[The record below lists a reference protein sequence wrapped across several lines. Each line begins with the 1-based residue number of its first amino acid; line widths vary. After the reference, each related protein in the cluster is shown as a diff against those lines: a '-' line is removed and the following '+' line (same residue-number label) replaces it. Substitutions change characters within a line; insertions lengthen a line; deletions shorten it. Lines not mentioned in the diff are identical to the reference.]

1 MAKRNYWAPPSLS
14 LRWVAVWRRNVL
26 VWQKLAIP
34 SILGNLAD
42 PLIMLF
48 GLGYGLGAMVG
59 EMQGTS
65 YFAFL
70 AAGFVATSTMYA
82 ASFEAL
88 YSAFSRMHVQRTWE
102 AIVNA
107 PLDLDDVLAGEYAW
121 AATKALAA
129 GACML
134 VIVAAFGYA
143 RLPYLLA
150 ALPVIVLIG
159 LAFAGMG
166 LVINA
171 LAHGYDFFSYYMT
184 LVLTPM
190 MMLSGVFFPLAQMP
204 AAVQVVAKVLPLY
217 HGVAIVRPL
226 LAGELA
232 PGIALHLGVLAAYA
246 IAGFYVA
253 TVLTRR
259 RLLK

>member
-1 MAKRNYWAPPSLS
+1 MARRNVFAPPSLS
-14 LRWVAVWRRNVL
+14 LRWIAVWRRNAL

-59 EMQGTS
+59 ELQGTS

-82 ASFEAL
+82 ATFESL
-88 YSAFSRMHVQRTWE
+88 FSAFSRMHVQRTWE

-107 PLDLDDVLAGEYAW
+107 PVTLDDVLAGEYAW

-143 RLPYLLA
+143 RFPHLLL

-166 LVINA
+166 LAINA
-171 LAHGYDFFSYYMT
+171 LASGYDFFSYYMT

-190 MMLSGVFFPLAQMP
+190 MMLSGVFFPIAQMP
-204 AAVQVVAKVLPLY
+204 AAVQAVAMALPLY

-226 LAGELA
+226 LAGEAA
-232 PGIALHLGVLAAYA
+232 PGLALHLGVLAAYA
-246 IAGFYVA
+246 AAGFYLA

>member
-1 MAKRNYWAPPSLS
+1 MARRNYYAFPSLS
-14 LRWVAVWRRNVL
+14 LRWIAVWRRNAL

-59 EMQGTS
+59 ELQGTS

-82 ASFEAL
+82 ASFESL

-107 PLDLDDVLAGEYAW
+107 PLTLDDVLAGEYAW

-143 RLPYLLA
+143 RFPYLFA

-159 LAFAGMG
+159 LAFASMG
-166 LVINA
+166 LAINA
-171 LAHGYDFFSYYMT
+171 LAQGYDFFSYYMT

-204 AAVQVVAKVLPLY
+204 APVQTAAKVLPLY

-226 LAGELA
+226 LAGEFA
-232 PGIALHLGVLAAYA
+232 PGLALHLGVLAAYA
-246 IAGFYVA
+246 IVGFYLA

>member
-1 MAKRNYWAPPSLS
+1 MARRNYYAAPSLS
-14 LRWVAVWRRNVL
+14 LRWIAVWRRNAL

-59 EMQGTS
+59 ELQGTS

-107 PLDLDDVLAGEYAW
+107 PVTLDDVLAGEYAW

-143 RLPYLLA
+143 RFPHLLA

-159 LAFAGMG
+159 LAFAGLG
-166 LVINA
+166 LTVNA

-190 MMLSGVFFPLAQMP
+190 MMLSGVFFPLEQMP
-204 AAVQVVAKVLPLY
+204 AAVQAGAKLLPLY

-232 PGIALHLGVLAAYA
+232 PGLALHVGVLAAYA
-246 IAGFYVA
+246 AAGFYLA

>member
-1 MAKRNYWAPPSLS
+1 MSLYAPPQLS
-14 LRWVAVWRRNVL
+14 LRWIPVWRRNAL
-26 VWQKLAIP
+26 VWQRLAIP

-48 GLGYGLGAMVG
+48 GLGYGLGAMIG
-59 EMQGTS
+59 DFQGTS
-65 YFAFL
+65 YFAWL

-88 YSAFSRMHVQRTWE
+88 YSAFSRMHVQRTWD

-107 PLDLDDVLAGEYAW
+107 PLTLDDVLAGEYAW

-129 GACML
+129 GGCML
-134 VIVAAFGYA
+134 VVVSVFGYA
-143 RLPYLLA
+143 KFPWVFA

-159 LAFAGMG
+159 LAFAALG
-166 LVINA
+166 LAINA
-171 LAHGYDFFSYYMT
+171 LARGYDFFSYYMT

-190 MMLSGVFFPLAQMP
+190 MMLSGVFFPVDRMP
-204 AAVQVVAKVLPLY
+204 EAVQLAAKALPLH
-217 HGVAIVRPL
+217 HGVAIIRPL
-226 LAGELA
+226 LSGEIV
-232 PGIALHLGVLAAYA
+232 PGIGLHLAVLAAYA
-246 IAGFYVA
+246 AAGFYLA

>member
-1 MAKRNYWAPPSLS
+1 MNLYAPPSLS
-14 LRWVAVWRRNVL
+14 LRWIPVWRRNVL
-26 VWQKLAIP
+26 VWQRLAIP

-48 GLGYGLGAMVG
+48 GLGYGLGAMIG
-59 EMQGTS
+59 DFQGTS
-65 YFAFL
+65 YFAWL

-88 YSAFSRMHVQRTWE
+88 YSAFSRMHVQRTWD

-107 PLDLDDVLAGEYAW
+107 PVTLDDVLAGEYAW

-129 GACML
+129 GGCML
-134 VIVAAFGYA
+134 IVVSIFGYA
-143 RLPYLLA
+143 KFPWVFA

-159 LAFAGMG
+159 LTFAALG
-166 LVINA
+166 LAINA
-171 LAHGYDFFSYYMT
+171 LARGYDFFSYYMT

-190 MMLSGVFFPLAQMP
+190 MMLSGVFFPVERMP
-204 AAVQVVAKVLPLY
+204 EAVQIGAKVLPLY
-217 HGVAIVRPL
+217 HGVAIIRPL
-226 LAGELA
+226 LSGEIA
-232 PGIALHLGVLAAYA
+232 PGLWAHLAVLTAYA
-246 IAGFYVA
+246 AGGFYLA

>member
-1 MAKRNYWAPPSLS
+1 MNLYAPPNLS
-14 LRWVAVWRRNVL
+14 LRWIPVWRRNVL
-26 VWQKLAIP
+26 VWQRLAIP

-48 GLGYGLGAMVG
+48 GLGYGLGAMIG
-59 EMQGTS
+59 NFQGTS
-65 YFAFL
+65 YFAWL

-88 YSAFSRMHVQRTWE
+88 YSAFSRMHVQRTWD

-107 PLDLDDVLAGEYAW
+107 PVTLDDVLAGEYAW

-129 GACML
+129 GGCML
-134 VIVAAFGYA
+134 IVVSIFGYA
-143 RLPYLLA
+143 KFPWAFA

-159 LAFAGMG
+159 LTFAALG
-166 LVINA
+166 LAINA
-171 LAHGYDFFSYYMT
+171 LARGYDFFSYYMT

-190 MMLSGVFFPLAQMP
+190 MMLSGVFFPVARMP
-204 AAVQVVAKVLPLY
+204 EAVQIAASILPLY
-217 HGVAIVRPL
+217 HGVAIIRPL
-226 LAGELA
+226 LSGEIA
-232 PGIALHLGVLAAYA
+232 PGFWGHVAVLAAYA
-246 IAGFYVA
+246 AGGFYLA

>member
-1 MAKRNYWAPPSLS
+1 MARRNYYALPSLS
-14 LRWVAVWRRNVL
+14 LRWIAVWRRNVL

-59 EMQGTS
+59 ELQGSS

-70 AAGFVATSTMYA
+70 AGGFVATSSMYA
-82 ASFEAL
+82 ATFEAL

-107 PLDLDDVLAGEYAW
+107 PVTLDDVLAGEYAW
-121 AATKALAA
+121 AATKALSA

-134 VIVAAFGYA
+134 IIVAAFGYA
-143 RLPYLLA
+143 RFPHLLL
-150 ALPVIVLIG
+150 ALPVILLIG

-166 LVINA
+166 LAINA
-171 LAHGYDFFSYYMT
+171 LARGYDFFSYYMT

-190 MMLSGVFFPLAQMP
+190 MMLSGVFFPLEQMP
-204 AAVQVVAKVLPLY
+204 AAVQAGAKVLPLY

-226 LAGELA
+226 LSGEM
-232 PGIALHLGVLAAYA
+232 PSALLLHVCVLAAYA
-246 IAGFYVA
+246 AAGFYLA

>member
-1 MAKRNYWAPPSLS
+1 MNRYAPPNLS
-14 LRWVAVWRRNVL
+14 LRWIPVWRRNAL
-26 VWQKLAIP
+26 VWQRLAIP

-48 GLGYGLGAMVG
+48 GLGYGLGAMIG
-59 EMQGTS
+59 NFQGTT
-65 YFAFL
+65 YFAWL

-82 ASFEAL
+82 ATFESL
-88 YSAFSRMHVQRTWE
+88 FSAFSRMHVQRTWD
-102 AIVNA
+102 AILNA
-107 PLDLDDVLAGEYAW
+107 PVTLDDVLAGEYAW

-129 GACML
+129 GGCML
-134 VIVAAFGYA
+134 VVVSLFGYA
-143 RLPYLLA
+143 KFPWVFA

-159 LAFAGMG
+159 LAFAALG
-166 LVINA
+166 LAINA

-190 MMLSGVFFPLAQMP
+190 MMLSGVFFPVERMP
-204 AAVQVVAKVLPLY
+204 ELVQWGAKALPLY
-217 HGVAIVRPL
+217 HGVAIIRPL
-226 LAGELA
+226 LAGEITSGALA
-232 PGIALHLGVLAAYA
+232 HVAVLALYA
-246 IAGFYVA
+246 VAGFYLA

>member
-14 LRWVAVWRRNVL
+14 LRWIPVWRRNVL

-121 AATKALAA
+121 AATKGLAA

-143 RLPYLLA
+143 RFPYLFA

-159 LAFAGMG
+159 LAFAGLG
-166 LVINA
+166 LMINA

-190 MMLSGVFFPLAQMP
+190 MMLSGVFFPLEQMP
-204 AAVQVVAKVLPLY
+204 AAVQVGAKVLPLY

-246 IAGFYVA
+246 IAGFYLA

>member
-1 MAKRNYWAPPSLS
+1 
-14 LRWVAVWRRNVL
+14 
-26 VWQKLAIP
+26 
-34 SILGNLAD
+34 
-42 PLIMLF
+42 MLF

-82 ASFEAL
+82 ASFESL

-107 PLDLDDVLAGEYAW
+107 PVTLDDVLAGEYAW

-134 VIVAAFGYA
+134 IIVAAFGYA
-143 RLPYLLA
+143 KIPWLFA

-166 LVINA
+166 LVVNA

-190 MMLSGVFFPLAQMP
+190 MMLSGVFFPAGADAGRRAGGGEGAAALPRRGDRAA
-204 AAVQVVAKVLPLY
+204 AAV
-217 HGVAIVRPL
+217 GRTR
-226 LAGELA
+226 AG
-232 PGIALHLGVLAAYA
+232 PCAARRRA
-246 IAGFYVA
+246 CR
-253 TVLTRR
+253 LRHR
-259 RLLK
+259 RLLPRHRAHPA